1 MAIKFYIKAPVSEYQ
16 DKEGNTKKKYQ
27 SIGIILE
34 TKNGLMLKLET
45 IPLFSLK
52 DGYLIA
58 YLNDHE
64 PVKDAFP
71 KSLAD
76 IPDDVPF

>member
-1 MAIKFYIKAPVSEYQ
+1 
-16 DKEGNTKKKYQ
+16 
-27 SIGIILE
+27 
-34 TKNGLMLKLET
+34 MLKLET
-45 IPLFSLK
+45 MPFFSLK
-52 DGYLIA
+52 DGSLIA
-58 YLNDHE
+58 YLNEPE

>member
-1 MAIKFYIKAPVSEYQ
+1 
-16 DKEGNTKKKYQ
+16 
-27 SIGIILE
+27 
-34 TKNGLMLKLET
+34 MLKLET

-52 DGYLIA
+52 DGCLIA
-58 YLNDHE
+58 YLNDPE
-64 PVKDAFP
+64 PKDAFP